1 MCKYCESASGGRH
14 VIERHENAKAA
25 SPLREGPAYHPA
37 PAGNSR
43 PGHVRSQ
50 TRRRKIWE
58 LDPDIHC
65 AVIGTCAPVS
75 ELCRIYRKV
84 NGSPADAISDY
95 QIHNLF
101 VRSAAGEHDGIKQLQ
116 RYLDTRYRSTIRRFG
131 KVKDAQALGELW
143 RFSVD
148 SGEVAA
154 GYWAL
159 TTHPMITDSL
169 NAEAFGEVHMLSHLA
184 GRTWQQESSRRKEA
198 ESRLQE
204 KLQKLRQVES
214 ALNQAR
220 KHLDR
225 QTTSVGRMEMKIIQQ
240 EETISR
246 LESRVQSLIKP
257 RESETQEK
265 TIATLRAKIRKLE
278 RAAEAG
284 NYDNQHQAPQTGFG
298 MPPTPEDLVQENR
311 SLEAQ
316 LANLL
321 GSWRATEREKSPGNP
336 VNLNG
341 HCILYV
347 GGKGRVRCQFRR
359 LVELLNGKFLYH
371 DGGRED
377 NHHRLPALVSRA
389 DIVLC
394 PISCVSHSAANEVR
408 RICHYQTKPAVW
420 LQAPSL
426 SAFNAALAEIAHSD
440 SPGPHSH

>member
-1 MCKYCESASGGRH
+1 MCKNCESASGGRH
-14 VIERHENAKAA
+14 VFEPHENARAA
-25 SPLREGPAYHPA
+25 SPPLEGPAYHPA

-43 PGHVRSQ
+43 PGRARSR
-50 TRRRKIWE
+50 TRRIKIWE
-58 LDPDIHC
+58 LDQDIHC

-75 ELCRIYRKV
+75 ELRKIYRKV

-116 RYLDTRYRSTIRRFG
+116 RYLDVRYRSTIRRFG
-131 KVKDAQALGELW
+131 KAKDAQALGELW
-143 RFSVD
+143 RSSVD

-169 NAEAFGEVHMLSHLA
+169 NAAAFGEVHMLSHLA
-184 GRTWQQESSRRKEA
+184 GRTWQQESTRRKEA

-204 KLQKLRQVES
+204 KLRKLRQVES

-225 QTTSVGRMEMKIIQQ
+225 QTTAVGRMEMKIIQQ

-246 LESRVQSLIKP
+246 LESRVQSLVRP
-257 RESETQEK
+257 REAETREK
-265 TIATLRAKIRKLE
+265 TIAALRAKIRKLE

-284 NYDNQHQAPQTGFG
+284 SYGNQHQAPQTGFG
-298 MPPTPEDLVQENR
+298 MPPTPEDLMQENR
-311 SLEAQ
+311 ALEAQ

-321 GSWRATEREKSPGNP
+321 GSLRAAGREDSPGNP

-347 GGKGRVRCQFRR
+347 GGRGRVRCQFRR
-359 LVELLNGKFLYH
+359 LVEILNGKFLYH

-408 RICHYQTKPAVW
+408 RICDYQTKPAVW

-426 SAFNAALAEIAHSD
+426 SAFNAALAEIAHSGNPD
-440 SPGPHSH
+440 PHSH

>member
-1 MCKYCESASGGRH
+1 M
-14 VIERHENAKAA
+14 
-25 SPLREGPAYHPA
+25 
-37 PAGNSR
+37 
-43 PGHVRSQ
+43 
-50 TRRRKIWE
+50 
-58 LDPDIHC
+58 
-65 AVIGTCAPVS
+65 IGTCAPVS
-75 ELCRIYRKV
+75 ELRRIYRKV

-131 KVKDAQALGELW
+131 KVKDAQVLGELW

-257 RESETQEK
+257 GSPKPRRKPSRHSGQKSESWNGQQ
-265 TIATLRAKIRKLE
+265 R
-278 RAAEAG
+278 
-284 NYDNQHQAPQTGFG
+284 
-298 MPPTPEDLVQENR
+298 
-311 SLEAQ
+311 
-316 LANLL
+316 
-321 GSWRATEREKSPGNP
+321 PGTTTTNT
-336 VNLNG
+336 
-341 HCILYV
+341 
-347 GGKGRVRCQFRR
+347 KR
-359 LVELLNGKFLYH
+359 LK
-371 DGGRED
+371 
-377 NHHRLPALVSRA
+377 LVSGCLQPRKT
-389 DIVLC
+389 LC
-394 PISCVSHSAANEVR
+394 R
-408 RICHYQTKPAVW
+408 K
-420 LQAPSL
+420 
-426 SAFNAALAEIAHSD
+426 IAHSKHNW
-440 SPGPHSH
+440 PTCWVHGARQNVKNPRATP